1 MVIRG
6 FRATLAQDGV
16 AACAQWGGFTQ
27 DDKLAMSSYFRG
39 CALRLQKQLEP
50 AKSQLIRAA
59 GMHGK
64 PLSLEARRAVPYAL
78 VVLGEMY
85 LREFNQLDNAARF
98 FSKAQNYKVPRARV
112 WGCVCYTRVC

>member
-1 MVIRG
+1 M
-6 FRATLAQDGV
+6 T
-16 AACAQWGGFTQ
+16 
-27 DDKLAMSSYFRG
+27 SYFRG
-39 CALRLQKQLEP
+39 CALRLLKQVEP

-98 FSKAQNYKVPRARV
+98 FSKAQNYKVCEFV
-112 WGCVCYTRVC
+112 WEMMGTQCNSWAFGCHTTHPERE